1 MSTDGGRSW
10 QDAHLA
16 GPVLPKA
23 HTRFRL
29 PWQWKGGPAELS
41 SRATDETGYIQ
52 PTRRALIDVR
62 GSGALPYHLNPIVS
76 WIVENDGRV
85 IYKAEPWA

>member
-1 MSTDGGRSW
+1 
-10 QDAHLA
+10 
-16 GPVLPKA
+16 VLPKA

-29 PWQWKGGPAELS
+29 PWQWKGGPAELA

-85 IYKAEPWA
+85 IYKAEPWV